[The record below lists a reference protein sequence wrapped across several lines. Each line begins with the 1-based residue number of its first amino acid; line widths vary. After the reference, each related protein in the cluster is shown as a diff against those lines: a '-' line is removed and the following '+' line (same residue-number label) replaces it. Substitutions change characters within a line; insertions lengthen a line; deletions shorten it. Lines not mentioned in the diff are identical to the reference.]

1 MKSRGS
7 FAAIRK
13 DAAFWSTNV
22 FGTLTAAASIISIV
36 QHLFDISLVP
46 AFARGLLAY
55 RYIAHTVTEWLL
67 APLVYVIETLSVWLK
82 YPLVI
87 DAPQWWL
94 DLTLISLVSAGAAIR
109 SQLMLRQVRS
119 LTWTQRIAIS
129 AMTIF
134 FGLTMFG
141 LLWLMLLVAGS
152 VIGGFGVKPDYI
164 PSVIDDPEGF
174 HQKAAELSNLYY
186 GISII
191 AVAVASAGFFLLNY
205 FVL

>member
-1 MKSRGS
+1 MKATGS

-13 DAAFWSTNV
+13 DAAFWSANI

-36 QHLFDISLVP
+36 QHLFDVSLVP

-55 RYIAHTVTEWLL
+55 RYIAHTVTDWVL
-67 APLVYVIETLSVWLK
+67 APFVYAIETLSVWLQ

-87 DAPQWWL
+87 DAPDWWL

-109 SQLMLRQVRS
+109 SQLMIRRVRS
-119 LTWTQRIAIS
+119 LKWTQRLAIS
-129 AMTIF
+129 AMTLF

-141 LLWLMLLVAGS
+141 LLWLMMLVVSS
-152 VIGGFGVKPDYI
+152 VLSAFGVKPDYI
-164 PSVIDDPEGF
+164 PSAIDDPDGF
-174 HQKAAELSNLYY
+174 HQKAAELLNSYY
-186 GISII
+186 AISII
-191 AVAVASAGFFLLNY
+191 AVAIASAGFFLLNY

>member
-1 MKSRGS
+1 MKSTGS

-67 APLVYVIETLSVWLK
+67 APLVYVIENLSVRLQ
-82 YPLVI
+82 YPLVF

-109 SQLMLRQVRS
+109 SQLMLRRVRS

-129 AMTIF
+129 AMTIS

-164 PSVIDDPEGF
+164 PSVIDDPDGF
-174 HQKAAELSNLYY
+174 HQKAADLSNLYY

-191 AVAVASAGFFLLNY
+191 AVVVASAGFFLLNY